1 VPSYQYQRYPYVT
14 PPELSGA
21 RPRRRRVVVVGAG
34 PVGLAAA
41 IDLALHDI
49 EVLLL
54 DDNDVVSTGSRAI
67 CWSKRTLE
75 ILDRLGC
82 GERMA
87 QKGVIWKVG
96 RLYHREREIYSFDL
110 LPETGHKMPA
120 FINLQQYYAE
130 EYLVD
135 RARELEDRIELR
147 WKNRVV
153 GIERFPDHVRLE
165 VETPDGR
172 YHVEAEYLLA
182 ADGVKSAIRSMLGLD
197 FMGRI
202 FEERFLITDVV
213 TPVELPNERRF
224 WFEPPFHEGQSA
236 LLHRQ
241 PDNMYRIDLQL
252 GWDADPLEERKP
264 ERVIPRVE
272 AVLGEGT
279 PFEVEWVSV
288 YTFQCRRLERFVH
301 DRVIFIGDSAHVVS
315 PFGARGGNG
324 GIQDADNLAWK
335 LALVLKGEAP
345 AALLET
351 YDEERV
357 HGAEENILHSSRAT
371 NFMTPKSAIERTFR
385 DSVLALAADLPFAR
399 RLVHSGRLST
409 PCSLAGMRLQTPH
422 EGALGDP
429 MVPGTACA
437 DAPVTRA
444 GGRPGWLLEHLG
456 GAFTVLHFGATG
468 DGPPDLRGLDNVR
481 PKLRLVHVSE
491 RPAAVG
497 GGAVLGDPEGLAR
510 ARYGGAPGV
519 TYLIRPDQHVAA
531 RFARYHPDALRRALA
546 RAIHGEAA

>member
-1 VPSYQYQRYPYVT
+1 VPSYRYKPFPYRT
-14 PPELSGA
+14 PPELKGA
-21 RPRRRRVVVVGAG
+21 PSRRWPVVVVGAG

-49 EVLLL
+49 DVLLL
-54 DDNDVVSTGSRAI
+54 DDNDVVSIGSRSI

-87 QKGVIWKVG
+87 KKGVTWKVG

-110 LPETGHKMPA
+110 LPEQGHKMPA
-120 FINLQQYYAE
+120 FINLQQYYGE

-135 RARELEDRIELR
+135 RARKFEDRIELR
-147 WKNRVV
+147 WQNRVV
-153 GIERFPDHVRLE
+153 GLERFADHLRLA
-165 VETPDGR
+165 VETPDGP
-172 YHVEAEYLLA
+172 YHVEAEYVLA
-182 ADGVKSAIRSMLGLD
+182 ADGGKSPIRTMLCLD
-197 FMGRI
+197 FMGRM

-213 TPVELPNERRF
+213 TPIELPNERRF
-224 WFEPPFHEGQSA
+224 WFEPPFHNGQSA

-252 GWDADPLEERKP
+252 GWDADPELEKQP
-264 ERVIPRVE
+264 ERVVPRVK
-272 AVLGEGT
+272 AVLGERT

-324 GIQDADNLAWK
+324 GIQDVDNLVWK
-335 LALVLKGEAP
+335 LALILKGEAP

-357 HGAEENILHSSRAT
+357 HGADENLLNSSRST
-371 NFMTPKSAIERTFR
+371 SFMTPKSTIEREFR

-399 RLVHSGRLST
+399 RLVNSGRLSV
-409 PCSLAGMRLQTPH
+409 PCSLAGMRLQTPDDGAI
-422 EGALGDP
+422 EGPL
-429 MVPGTACA
+429 VPGSPCA

-444 GGRPGWLLEHLG
+444 NGRPGWLLEHLG
-456 GAFTVLHFGATG
+456 GTFTLLHFGSNTEA
-468 DGPPDLRGLDNVR
+468 PADLRGLGNLR
-481 PKLRLVHVSE
+481 PELRPVHVNGQAGAS
-491 RPAAVG
+491 AAG
-497 GGAVLGDPEGLAR
+497 EILGDPQGLAR

-531 RFARYHPDALRRALA
+531 RFARYDPDAVGRALA
-546 RAIHGEAA
+546 RATLREVA

>member
-1 VPSYQYQRYPYVT
+1 MPSYQYRPFPYVT
-14 PPELSGA
+14 PPELRGA
-21 RPRRRRVVVVGAG
+21 APRRWPVVVVGAG

-49 EVLLL
+49 DVLLL
-54 DDNDVVSTGSRAI
+54 DDNDVVSTGSRSI

-87 QKGVIWKVG
+87 AKGVTWKVG

-135 RARELEDRIELR
+135 RARELDDRIELR

-153 GIERFPDHVRLE
+153 GLERFADHVRLE
-165 VETPDGR
+165 IETPDGP
-172 YHVEAEYLLA
+172 YDVEAEYVLA
-182 ADGVKSAIRSMLGLD
+182 ADGCNSAIRSMLGLD

-224 WFEPPFHEGQSA
+224 WFDPPFHNGQSA

-252 GWDADPLEERKP
+252 GSDADPELEKRP
-264 ERVIPRVE
+264 ERVIPRIK
-272 AVLGEGT
+272 AVLGERT
-279 PFEVEWVSV
+279 PFEIEWVSV

-301 DRVIFIGDSAHVVS
+301 GRVIFIGDSAHVVS

-324 GIQDADNLAWK
+324 GIQDVDNLVWK

-345 AALLET
+345 ASLLET

-357 HGAEENILHSSRAT
+357 HGADENILNSSRST
-371 NFMTPKSAIERTFR
+371 SFMTPKSAIEREFR
-385 DSVLALAADLPFAR
+385 DGVLALAADLPFAR
-399 RLVHSGRLST
+399 RLVNSGRLSV
-409 PCSLAGMRLQTPH
+409 PCSLAGMRLQTP
-422 EGALGDP
+422 D
-429 MVPGTACA
+429 
-437 DAPVTRA
+437 D
-444 GGRPGWLLEHLG
+444 GGRSGS
-456 GAFTVLHFGATG
+456 
-468 DGPPDLRGLDNVR
+468 DG
-481 PKLRLVHVSE
+481 S
-491 RPAAVG
+491 
-497 GGAVLGDPEGLAR
+497 
-510 ARYGGAPGV
+510 
-519 TYLIRPDQHVAA
+519 
-531 RFARYHPDALRRALA
+531 RRALHRRAGDA
-546 RAIHGEAA
+546 RPTVVPAGCSSIWAAPSRCCTSAPRPPDRPICAGSAICARRCVSCR